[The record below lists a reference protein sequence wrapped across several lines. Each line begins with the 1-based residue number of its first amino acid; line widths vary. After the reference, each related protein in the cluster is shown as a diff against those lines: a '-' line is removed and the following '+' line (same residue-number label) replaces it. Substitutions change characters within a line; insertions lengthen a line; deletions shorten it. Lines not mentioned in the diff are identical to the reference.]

1 MPTEHKQEKYCQTI
15 RNRNLNAKHTL
26 NETKLHGKPLHA
38 TRITP
43 KERAHI
49 TDLKH
54 LTATQRDKPHVL
66 LNSPKGTDFEL
77 NRWLHALSSP
87 PSPHPVPTPTQV
99 LHVQT
104 FSDAS
109 SGTGIALLIGEEMK
123 GTETPPRLV
132 IRWMQHR
139 MGRVNRP
146 RTHSSRRT

>member
-87 PSPHPVPTPTQV
+87 PSSEWQGFTYPPGYGPRV
-99 LHVQT
+99 LE
-104 FSDAS
+104 
-109 SGTGIALLIGEEMK
+109 GRGK
-123 GTETPPRLV
+123 GTTF
-132 IRWMQHR
+132 
-139 MGRVNRP
+139 
-146 RTHSSRRT
+146 